1 MCGIAGIFAYDGPP
15 PAAEALSRMLATLVH
30 RGPDDEGQHLDGPLA
45 LGTRRLSI
53 LDVEGG
59 HQPISNEDGSVW
71 AALNGEI
78 YNYRELREQLLSRGH
93 RLRTSSD
100 TETLVHLYE
109 DAGDDFLA
117 ELRGMFGLA
126 LWDARRRRLLLAR
139 DRLGIKPLYVHE
151 GPGGLVFGSEL
162 KALLASGRV
171 PREIDPAA
179 VRDYAQLLYV
189 PAPAA
194 IFRGVRKLRP
204 GHVLVAESGASR
216 ERAYW
221 TLGGE
226 PSDRAP
232 LEDQLER
239 FRRLFEE
246 SVGLHMRSD
255 VPYGAFLSG
264 GIDSSAVVGTMARL
278 QPAPVRT
285 FSIGFRS
292 GRFDEREWA
301 RLVARRFG
309 TQHEEFVVE
318 PDAFS
323 LLAPLAEHFDE
334 PFADAAFLPTYVLS
348 GLARRQVKVVLTG
361 DGGDELFAG
370 YDRHRFDRWAELA
383 ARVPRLLR
391 SGLLSPLLGAL
402 KLPAD
407 WRSADVLRLARRKLD
422 LLEHPSDERY
432 ARNFLSWNEAEFRA
446 LAGPALREAG
456 EGELPRRL
464 AGVMSAVPGA
474 DFIGRRLRLDT
485 LTWLPDQMLTKVD
498 RATMAQSLE
507 ARVPFLDHRLVE
519 FAFALPEESKFAFA
533 SLKRFLKLAFTE
545 LLPAELLRRPKHG
558 FEVPIDEWLRGP
570 LRERLRDELQPAR
583 LARHGFFE
591 PAFVGRLLEE
601 HEQRR
606 RNRSRELF
614 LLLVFELWYS
624 RWTASA

>member
-1 MCGIAGIFAYDGPP
+1 MCGIAGMLSYDGPP
-15 PAAEALSRMLATLVH
+15 PTQEALSRMLATLVH
-30 RGPDDEGQHLDGPLA
+30 RGPDDEGQHVDGPVA
-45 LGTRRLSI
+45 LGARRLSI

-71 AALNGEI
+71 AVQNGEI

-93 RLRTSSD
+93 RLRTTSD

-117 ELRGMFGLA
+117 ELRGMFALA

-151 GPGGLVFGSEL
+151 NAAGLVFGSEL

-204 GHVLVAESGASR
+204 GRLLVAEAGGSR

-221 TLGGE
+221 ALGGE

-239 FRRLFEE
+239 FRDLFEE
-246 SVGLHMRSD
+246 SVALHMRSD

-292 GRFDEREWA
+292 GRFDERHWA
-301 RLVARRFG
+301 RLVSRRFG

-323 LLAPLAEHFDE
+323 LLGPLGESFDE

-370 YDRHRFDRWAELA
+370 YDRHRFERWAELA
-383 ARVPRLLR
+383 ARLPRLLR
-391 SGLLSPLLGAL
+391 RGLLAPLLGAL
-402 KLPAD
+402 RLPAD

-432 ARNFLSWNEAEFRA
+432 ARNFLSWSPAEFRA
-446 LAGPALREAG
+446 LAGPALRAAG
-456 EGELPRRL
+456 DGELPRRF
-464 AGVMSAVPGA
+464 AGVMAEVPGA

-507 ARVPFLDHRLVE
+507 ARVPFLDQRLVE

-533 SLKRFLKLAFTE
+533 TLKRFLKLAFAE

-591 PAFVGRLLEE
+591 PAFVGRLLAE